1 LFLWLVKKSKPGQ
14 KKKQPVTM
22 QPGKKEKKSFHL
34 FLYALPVLVI
44 TFICF
49 FPCIKN
55 GLTNWDD
62 PTYLAGNPLIRSLSG
77 ENIKRIFT
85 EIYFANYQPLH
96 IFSYAIEYHF
106 FKLNPAGYHAV
117 SIIMHVINTGLVIWL
132 AGLLL
137 ENKTGAALTG
147 FLFGINPL
155 RVESVAW
162 ASERKDLLY
171 ALFFFLSLIYY
182 IRYVKDTAMQKWF
195 YMSLLFFV
203 LSIFS
208 KTMAASLPPA
218 LIIIDLF
225 YKRKFSRKLIFEKIP
240 FFIIAIVMGIV
251 SVKAAATS
259 ESITDMSK
267 YTFMERLL
275 FAGTNLV
282 QYIYKLFVPVNLS
295 AYYPYPQKLSGSLPP
310 VYFIFPVFS
319 TLLIGYLMYA
329 LKKAKGNMVWLG
341 LSFYFI
347 SIVLVLQMLPVGP
360 TIFSERYSYIPSAG
374 IFLLVSYFIIKFFDK
389 ENTLSK
395 FKNSVVAVMAAYCM
409 VLSYLTFNRCKVWK
423 DSITLF
429 SNVLEQFPYAVHAI
443 NNRADA
449 YYRLGKYNEAIDDF
463 NKAIQLNPGYAMS
476 YYNRANCYGQT
487 GRFKESLEDLNNSLR
502 LNPEYG
508 DAYNKRGQANAML
521 GKMNEAFSDFNKAV
535 KLVPGNPE
543 VYYNLGITYYN
554 SGKKAEACRE
564 LRKAAL
570 MNFEMAAKAYND
582 LCK

>member
-1 LFLWLVKKSKPGQ
+1 
-14 KKKQPVTM
+14 M
-22 QPGKKEKKSFHL
+22 
-34 FLYALPVLVI
+34 YALPVMVI

-49 FPCIKN
+49 IPCIKN

-62 PTYLAGNPLIRSLSG
+62 PTYLTNNPLIRSLSG
-77 ENIKRIFT
+77 GNIKRIFT

-117 SIIMHVINTGLVIWL
+117 SVIMHVINTGLVIWL

-137 ENKTGAALTG
+137 ENKKGAALTG
-147 FLFGINPL
+147 LLFGINPL

-182 IRYVKDTAMQKWF
+182 IRYVKDTGMQKWF
-195 YMSLLFFV
+195 YLSLLFFI

-218 LIIIDLF
+218 LIIIDIF
-225 YKRKFSRKLIFEKIP
+225 YKRNFSGKLIFEKIP

-259 ESITDMSK
+259 AAITDMSK
-267 YTFMERLL
+267 YTFIERLL

-282 QYIYKLFVPVNLS
+282 QYVYKLFVPVNLS
-295 AYYPYPQKLSGSLPP
+295 AYYPYPAKLSGSLP
-310 VYFIFPVFS
+310 VIYFIFPVLAV
-319 TLLIGYLMYA
+319 LLIAYLLYA
-329 LKKAKGNMVWLG
+329 LKKAKGNIIWLG

-374 IFLLVSYFIIKFFDK
+374 IFLIVSYFILKFFEK
-389 ENTLSK
+389 ENTLYK
-395 FKNSVVAVMAAYCM
+395 FKNIVIAFIATYCI
-409 VLSYLTFNRCKVWK
+409 VLSYLSFNRCKVWK

-429 SNVLEQFPYAVHAI
+429 NNVLEQFPLAVHAI

-449 YYRLGKYNEAIDDF
+449 YYNLGQYNEAIVDF
-463 NKAIQLNPGYAMS
+463 SKAIQLNPGFALS

-502 LNPEYG
+502 LNPRYG
-508 DAYNKRGQANAML
+508 DAYNKRGQASAML
-521 GKMNEAFSDFNKAV
+521 GKMNEAFNDFNKAV
-535 KLVPGNPE
+535 ELTPGNPE

-554 SGKKAEACRE
+554 SGKKEEGCNA
-564 LRKAAL
+564 LQKAVS
-570 MNFEMAAKAYND
+570 MNFEPAAKAYND